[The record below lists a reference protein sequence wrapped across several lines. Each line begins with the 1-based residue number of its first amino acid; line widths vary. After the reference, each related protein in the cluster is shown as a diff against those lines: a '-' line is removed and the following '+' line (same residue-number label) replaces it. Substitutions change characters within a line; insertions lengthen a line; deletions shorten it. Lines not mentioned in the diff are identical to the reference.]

1 MFENDISKD
10 DLDDYLYVIYN
21 LFGEEYKIIFFL
33 LFFLIL
39 EEEVFNEVIGIEK
52 LINIVM
58 YNDVFLWKFF

>member
-1 MFENDISKD
+1 MFENDISKE

-21 LFGEEYKIIFFL
+21 LFDEENKIVFFL

-58 YNDVFLWKFF
+58 YNDVFL

>member
-10 DLDDYLYVIYN
+10 NLDDYLYVIYN
-21 LFGEEYKIIFFL
+21 LLGEENKIIFFL

-58 YNDVFLWKFF
+58 YNDVVLRKFF

>member
-21 LFGEEYKIIFFL
+21 LFSEKNKIIFFL
-33 LFFLIL
+33 LFFLVL

-52 LINIVM
+52 LINIKM
-58 YNDVFLWKFF
+58 YNDVFL

>member
-21 LFGEEYKIIFFL
+21 LFGEENKIIFFL

-58 YNDVFLWKFF
+58 YNDVFL

>member
-21 LFGEEYKIIFFL
+21 LFSEENKIIFFL

-39 EEEVFNEVIGIEK
+39 EEEVFNEIIEIEK
-52 LINIVM
+52 LINIEM
-58 YNDVFLWKFF
+58 YNDVFV

>member
-21 LFGEEYKIIFFL
+21 LFGEENKIIFFL

>member
-21 LFGEEYKIIFFL
+21 LFGEENKIIFFL

-39 EEEVFNEVIGIEK
+39 EEEVINEVIGIEK

>member
-1 MFENDISKD
+1 MFENNISKD

-21 LFGEEYKIIFFL
+21 LFGEENKIIFFL

-58 YNDVFLWKFF
+58 YNDVFL

>member
-1 MFENDISKD
+1 MFENDISKE

-21 LFGEEYKIIFFL
+21 LFDEENKIIFFL

-58 YNDVFLWKFF
+58 YNDVFL

>member
-1 MFENDISKD
+1 MFENDISKE

-21 LFGEEYKIIFFL
+21 LFDEENKIVFFL

>member
-1 MFENDISKD
+1 MFENNISKD

-21 LFGEEYKIIFFL
+21 LFGEENKIIFFL

>member
-1 MFENDISKD
+1 MFENNISKD
-10 DLDDYLYVIYN
+10 DLDEYLYVIYN
-21 LFGEEYKIIFFL
+21 LFGEENKIIFFL

-58 YNDVFLWKFF
+58 YNDVFL